1 MANEPDG
8 ILVTGFPGFIGER
21 LLPRLLAVR
30 PRATA
35 ICLVQARF
43 AAAAVAS
50 RAAICARYPQCADR
64 IELVEGD
71 ITKERLGLADPARV
85 ASRVVAAWHLAAV
98 YDLAVSRELGVA
110 VNVEGTRQVLRF
122 LSAARGLE
130 RLHYVST
137 AYVSG
142 TATGVFRET
151 DLDVGQSFKNH
162 YEETKFLAEIDVAGA
177 GLPSTIYRPSI
188 VVGDSR
194 TGETGK
200 FDGPYFTLAA
210 MEKLPSPGV
219 FIKVGRGRNP
229 ANLVPVD
236 FVVDALAALSALPRA
251 EGMTYHLT
259 DPAPLPVADVARLLA
274 REMGK
279 RFLFVPV
286 PLRVARAALG
296 PPAVQR
302 HLGMPVEALD
312 YFDHPCRYDTT
323 LATADLGA
331 LGIACPPFRAYV
343 GKMVEFYRAHR
354 GGVRREAMV

>member
-1 MANEPDG
+1 MAADADG

-21 LLPRLLAVR
+21 LLPRLLAAR
-30 PRATA
+30 PQATA
-35 ICLVQARF
+35 ICVVQARF

-50 RAAICARYPQCADR
+50 RAAIAARHPECADR

-71 ITKERLGLADPARV
+71 ITLDRLGLAAPGRV
-85 ASRVVAAWHLAAV
+85 APRVVEAWHLAAV

-122 LSAARGLE
+122 LGGARALE

-151 DLDVGQSFKNH
+151 DLDVGQGFKNH

-177 GLPSTIYRPSI
+177 GLPSTIYRPAI

-210 MEKLPSPGV
+210 MEKAPSPGL
-219 FIKVGRGRNP
+219 FIRVGRGRNP

-236 FVVDALAALSALPRA
+236 FVVDALAALSGRA
-251 EGMTYHLT
+251 EGKGLTYHLT

-286 PLRVARAALG
+286 PVAVARAALR

-302 HLGMPVEALD
+302 YLGMPVEALD

-323 LATADLGA
+323 LATAHLGA
-331 LGIACPPFRAYV
+331 QGVSCPPFRTYV

-354 GGVRREAMV
+354 GSVRRGAMV

>member
-1 MANEPDG
+1 MAGALDG

-21 LLPRLLAVR
+21 LLPRLLAAR
-30 PRATA
+30 PQASA

-50 RAAICARYPQCADR
+50 RAEIEARHPSCAGR

-71 ITKERLGLADPARV
+71 ITKDRLGLAEPGRV
-85 ASRVVAAWHLAAV
+85 APRVVEAWHLAAV
-98 YDLAVSRELGVA
+98 YDLTVSREVGVA
-110 VNVEGTRQVLRF
+110 VNVEGTRHVLRF
-122 LSAARGLE
+122 LDGARGLR

-151 DLDVGQSFKNH
+151 DLDVGQGFKNH

-177 GLPSTIYRPSI
+177 GLPTTIYRPAI

-210 MEKLPSPGV
+210 MEKVPSPGL

-236 FVVDALAALSALPRA
+236 FVVDALVALADLPRA
-251 EGMTYHLT
+251 EGKTYHLT
-259 DPAPLPVADVARLLA
+259 DPAPLSVADVARLLA
-274 REMGK
+274 GELGK
-279 RFLFVPV
+279 RYLFVPV
-286 PLRVARAALG
+286 PKRVARAAFG
-296 PPAVQR
+296 PAVVQDY
-302 HLGMPVEALD
+302 LGMPVEALE
-312 YFDHPCRYDTT
+312 YFDHPCRYDAT
-323 LATADLGA
+323 LATADLAAMGVS
-331 LGIACPPFRAYV
+331 CPPFRSYV
-343 GKMVEFYRAHR
+343 REMVAFYRAHK
-354 GGVRREAMV
+354 GGVRREAMI